1 MNWAWASSLDQ
12 IWRSASFPMWLT
24 LAAAGFFAI
33 LMLITMVRA
42 EKSVANG
49 ALTVIT
55 LLAVGVAVAAT
66 IRSFGWPGTPS
77 GSSVQAPP
85 AMAATPAMSC
95 IDDLAGETVLTAC
108 EKVLFG
114 SPESAAAAISYAAS
128 QITRLTALGD
138 VATVNHN
145 LTPEIESLRRAVE
158 RDRYGL
164 MAYVL
169 VARDHCN
176 PQGCPAFR
184 SLANSRQIMSNMDE
198 RVYEGL
204 VMRYSPSWGM
214 PPAMAATAAAPGGPI
229 AALPPAI
236 AQTPLTTVPSGK
248 PTTMI
253 DFPSASSTPPVNIMT
268 PEPGGP
274 GSAAPPPR
282 GAAPGGATPAP
293 SPRPAAAS
301 AANPP
306 PAAAKKQA
314 PPGQPKSAR
323 APTQLAP
330 PPGSGSPPP
339 ASAPAADND

>member
-1 MNWAWASSLDQ
+1 
-12 IWRSASFPMWLT
+12 
-24 LAAAGFFAI
+24 
-33 LMLITMVRA
+33 
-42 EKSVANG
+42 
-49 ALTVIT
+49 
-55 LLAVGVAVAAT
+55 
-66 IRSFGWPGTPS
+66 
-77 GSSVQAPP
+77 
-85 AMAATPAMSC
+85 MSC

-108 EKVLFG
+108 EKALFA
-114 SPESAAAAISYAAS
+114 SPESAASAISYAAS
-128 QITRLTALGD
+128 QISRLTALGD

-169 VARDHCN
+169 VARDHCS

-184 SLANSRQIMSNMDE
+184 SLSNSRQIMSNMDD

-214 PPAMAATAAAPGGPI
+214 PAMPATAAAPGGAI

-274 GSAAPPPR
+274 GSAAPPPPR
-282 GAAPGGATPAP
+282 GAAAPAGATP

-301 AANPP
+301 KDAP

-314 PPGQPKSAR
+314 PPKSAR

-339 ASAPAADND
+339 AAAPAADND